1 MTVQGFT
8 EKKWS
13 GVSEVQIYRNMGGG
27 GCKRHTCGIEFEVIT
42 PARVLVPSV
51 SSWNACVDG
60 VVELIRLPL
69 ACHAVGGCPRTEG
82 LAERAFVGTSDDT
95 EDTLPYDPAAGI
107 GFWLIRPA
115 ESSTILTGISD
126 SRYDGGM
133 DAFAIGRA

>member
-1 MTVQGFT
+1 M
-8 EKKWS
+8 
-13 GVSEVQIYRNMGGG
+13 
-27 GCKRHTCGIEFEVIT
+27 
-42 PARVLVPSV
+42 
-51 SSWNACVDG
+51 
-60 VVELIRLPL
+60 
-69 ACHAVGGCPRTEG
+69 GGCPRTEG